1 MFIQL
6 PHEVTKNS
14 RIVFGDQSRN
24 NSVKGDGGDEPY
36 VEKPL
41 FSRWTILNCFYD
53 GSRLFHYFAVTTSN

>member
-24 NSVKGDGGDEPY
+24 NSVKGDGGNEPY
-36 VEKPL
+36 VEKTL
-41 FSRWTILNCFYD
+41 LSGWTILDCFYD
-53 GSRLFHYFAVTTSN
+53 GG